1 MYTIPFLLPRVA
13 EDLKANWQTA
23 KNSSLADI
31 AGTKTLTMLSVSPLN
46 SNMVRKVRRKSVQ
59 CSESILVITASER
72 RSLNGDDHLSNCHE
86 NVAFAI

>member
-31 AGTKTLTMLSVSPLN
+31 AGTKTLTMLSVSP
-46 SNMVRKVRRKSVQ
+46 
-59 CSESILVITASER
+59 
-72 RSLNGDDHLSNCHE
+72 
-86 NVAFAI
+86 